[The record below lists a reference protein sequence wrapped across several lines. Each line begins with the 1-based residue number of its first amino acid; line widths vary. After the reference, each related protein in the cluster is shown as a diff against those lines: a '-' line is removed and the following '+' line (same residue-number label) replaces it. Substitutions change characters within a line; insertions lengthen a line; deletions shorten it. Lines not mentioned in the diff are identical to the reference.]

1 MFVYKV
7 DDDIAMRM
15 LAVKDAEALFKITNQ
30 SRDYLQQWLP
40 WIHDM
45 QTIEDALSFIKNGF
59 QIHAEQKGLTAG
71 VFYKGELVG
80 VAGYN
85 SFDWTNRIATIGY
98 WLDVS
103 FQGYGIITRSVRA
116 LTDYAFET
124 LHMNRIEM
132 RIAPNNIKSQSIP
145 IRLGFLKEGHLR
157 QAEWLYDHYV
167 DHILFSMLVEDWL
180 QR

>member
-7 DDDIAMRM
+7 DDDILMRM
-15 LAVKDAEALFKITNQ
+15 LATKDAVPLIELTNR
-30 SRDYLQQWLP
+30 SREHLQQWLP
-40 WIHDM
+40 WVNDM
-45 QTIEDALSFIKNGF
+45 QTLDDALSFIKNGF
-59 QIHAEQKGLTAG
+59 LIHAEQKGTTAG
-71 VFYKGELVG
+71 IFYKDELVG

-103 FQGYGIITRSVRA
+103 FQGRGIITRSVQA

-132 RIAPNNIKSQSIP
+132 RIAPNNTKSQSIP
-145 IRLGFLKEGHLR
+145 IHLGFLKEGHLR

-167 DHILFSMLVEDWL
+167 DHFLFSMLAEDWL
-180 QR
+180 RK